1 VSEPLTIVAAVNGGM
16 QVSRDGAKVPI
27 TPEEIAEEAR
37 LCREA
42 RQTAIDDAL
51 RDGQR
56 HPASATGTTLV
67 RIAHRVHKVPVGY
80 LAWLMSVRPKAPVF
94 ESSNAPAANYVVVVI
109 SAQDGRLLGDTA
121 GYAPVLDGHSG
132 PSWAEGEW
140 TGGRP

>member
-42 RQTAIDDAL
+42 EQTAIDDAL
-51 RDGQR
+51 RDGQW
-56 HPASATGTTLV
+56 HPASATGTTLD

-80 LAWLMSVRPKAPVF
+80 LAWR
-94 ESSNAPAANYVVVVI
+94 
-109 SAQDGRLLGDTA
+109 
-121 GYAPVLDGHSG
+121 
-132 PSWAEGEW
+132 
-140 TGGRP
+140 